1 MQFDRL
7 NRRELITLLG
17 GAATAAWPLA
27 LQAQQSG
34 RLPTIGFIASGT
46 PETQGHFVTA
56 FMQRLLE
63 LGWVEGRTVA
73 LQVRWADGRSERF
86 TEFAAELVR
95 LKVDMIVTPATPVV
109 IAAKQA
115 SSAIPIVFA
124 GAGDPIGSGLVASLA
139 RPGGNVT
146 GLSQQSAEL
155 AGKRL
160 ALLREVIPGL
170 RRLAIM
176 ANVENPPSLQELT
189 ELERLTS
196 GLGIETTKLVTRRPE
211 DIALGFQSLKSAVDA
226 VYTVNDPVVN
236 SQRVRII
243 TLALVRRL
251 PTMYG
256 LREFATS
263 GGLMSYGP
271 DLPSLFRRAAEMAD
285 KILRGAKPADIPVE
299 QPTKFDLVINLFTA
313 KAIGVEV
320 PSTVIAHADEVI
332 E

>member
-17 GAATAAWPLA
+17 DAATAAWPLA

-86 TEFAAELVR
+86 TEYAAELVR
-95 LKVDMIVTPATPVV
+95 LKVDIIVTPSTPVV

-170 RRLAIM
+170 RRLAII

-263 GGLMSYGP
+263 GACCHTAPNGAGRLAVELADQRHAIHQP
-271 DLPSLFRRAAEMAD
+271 VVFAA
-285 KILRGAKPADIPVE
+285 
-299 QPTKFDLVINLFTA
+299 FT
-313 KAIGVEV
+313 ISVRT
-320 PSTVIAHADEVI
+320 SS
-332 E
+332 

>member
-7 NRRELITLLG
+7 NRRESITLLG

-95 LKVDMIVTPATPVV
+95 LKVDIIVTPSTPVV

-170 RRLAIM
+170 RRLAII
-176 ANVENPPSLQELT
+176 ANVENPPSLLELT

>member
-1 MQFDRL
+1 VI
-7 NRRELITLLG
+7 RRAVIGLLG
-17 GAATAAWPLA
+17 GAVTAALWPRGA
-27 LQAQQSG
+27 QAQQS
-34 RLPTIGFIASGT
+34 RKLPTIGFIASGT

-95 LKVDMIVTPATPVV
+95 LKVDIIVTPSTPVV

-320 PSTVIAHADEVI
+320 PSTVVAHADEVI

>member
-1 MQFDRL
+1 MM
-7 NRRELITLLG
+7 RREFIALLG
-17 GAATAAWPLA
+17 GAAAATSASWPLA
-27 LQAQQSG
+27 AHAQQPG
-34 RLPTIGFIASGT
+34 RLPTVGFIASGT
-46 PETQGHFVTA
+46 PETQGNFVAA

-86 TEFAAELVR
+86 REFAAELAR
-95 LKVDMIVTPATPVV
+95 LKVDIIVTPSTPVV

-115 SSAIPIVFA
+115 SPAIPIVFA
-124 GAGDPIGSGLVASLA
+124 GAGDPVGSGLVASLA

-160 ALLREVIPGL
+160 ALLREAIPGL

-176 ANVENPPSLQELT
+176 ANVDNPPSLQELT
-189 ELERLTS
+189 ELENLA
-196 GLGIETTKLVTRRPE
+196 GKLGIETIKLETRRPE
-211 DIALGFQSLKSAVDA
+211 DIALGFQSLKSGVDA
-226 VYTVNDPVVN
+226 VYTVNDPVLN
-236 SQRVRII
+236 SQRVRVI
-243 TLALVRRL
+243 TLALVKRL
-251 PTMYG
+251 PTMHG
-256 LREFATS
+256 QREFAVS

-271 DLPSLFRRAAEMAD
+271 NFPSLFRRAAEMAD
-285 KILRGAKPADIPVE
+285 KILRGARPAEIPVE

-313 KAIGVEV
+313 KAIGLEV
-320 PSTVIAHADEVI
+320 SPTVLARADEVI

>member
-1 MQFDRL
+1 MQLDRL
-7 NRRELITLLG
+7 NRRELLTLLG

-95 LKVDMIVTPATPVV
+95 LKVDMIVTPSTPVV

-271 DLPSLFRRAAEMAD
+271 NLPSLFRRAAEMAD

-320 PSTVIAHADEVI
+320 PSTVIAQADEVI

>member
-95 LKVDMIVTPATPVV
+95 LKVDMIVTPSTPVV

-189 ELERLTS
+189 
-196 GLGIETTKLVTRRPE
+196 
-211 DIALGFQSLKSAVDA
+211 
-226 VYTVNDPVVN
+226 
-236 SQRVRII
+236 
-243 TLALVRRL
+243 
-251 PTMYG
+251 
-256 LREFATS
+256 
-263 GGLMSYGP
+263 
-271 DLPSLFRRAAEMAD
+271 
-285 KILRGAKPADIPVE
+285 
-299 QPTKFDLVINLFTA
+299 
-313 KAIGVEV
+313 
-320 PSTVIAHADEVI
+320 
-332 E
+332 